1 MDRNNVPVVTV
12 DGPSGVGK
20 GTISQLL
27 AKRLGWHFLD
37 SGALYRLIAL
47 AARRRGVALDDEGAL
62 GELAGSLDVQFEAG
76 ECGGTALVFLE
87 NQDVTND
94 IRTEGCGSDASMVA
108 ALSCVRE
115 ALLQR
120 QRAFRQ
126 SPGLVADGRDMGTVV
141 FPDAPAKIF
150 LTASREVRAERR
162 YNQLKQKG
170 LDVNLPSLLREI
182 AERDERDSNRSASP
196 LRPAEDAIVID
207 TSELGVQDVFEK
219 VMSAIADKIE
229 ID

>member
-37 SGALYRLIAL
+37 SGALYRLTAL
-47 AARRRGVALDDEGAL
+47 AARRHGVALDDEEAL
-62 GELAGSLDVQFEAG
+62 SGLAGSLDVRFEAG
-76 ECGGTALVFLE
+76 EHGGTALVFLE
-87 NQDVTND
+87 NRDVTDD
-94 IRTEGCGSDASMVA
+94 IRKEECGSDASVVA
-108 ALSCVRE
+108 ALLPVRE

-120 QRAFRQ
+120 QRAFRR
-126 SPGLVADGRDMGTVV
+126 SPGLVADGRDMGTAV

-150 LTASREVRAERR
+150 LTASPEVRAERR

-207 TSELGVQDVFEK
+207 TSELGVQDVFEQ
-219 VMSAIADKIE
+219 VMSAIAEKIE
-229 ID
+229 VD